1 MSDNSERTK
10 HAETI
15 IRNHVI
21 WSMGAGMIP
30 ILVADVFAVSA
41 LQLDM
46 IRQLSMPRATG
57 KEPCS
62 LANC

>member
-30 ILVADVFAVSA
+30 ILVADVFAV
-41 LQLDM
+41 
-46 IRQLSMPRATG
+46 
-57 KEPCS
+57 C
-62 LANC
+62 LAWVKGDIDAC